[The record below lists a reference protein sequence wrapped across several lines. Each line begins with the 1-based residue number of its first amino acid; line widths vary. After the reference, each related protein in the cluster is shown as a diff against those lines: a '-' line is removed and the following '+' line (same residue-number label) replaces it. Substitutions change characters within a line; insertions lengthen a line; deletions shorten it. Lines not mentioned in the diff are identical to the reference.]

1 VTIAEIEEIIMLV
14 CVTGLVGYMGFIV
27 VDLAKRSGA
36 GKLGMYILLG
46 VLMLAPAVF
55 IYRREDVTQHAI
67 HCPRADTS
75 THPWACVCF

>member
-55 IYRREDVTQHAI
+55 ILKELAVLLIDL
-67 HCPRADTS
+67 
-75 THPWACVCF
+75 

>member
-1 VTIAEIEEIIMLV
+1 MTTAEIEEIIMLV

-55 IYRREDVTQHAI
+55 ILKELAVLLI
-67 HCPRADTS
+67 EL
-75 THPWACVCF
+75 

>member
-1 VTIAEIEEIIMLV
+1 MTTAEIEEIIMLV

-55 IYRREDVTQHAI
+55 IVKELAVLLIDL
-67 HCPRADTS
+67 
-75 THPWACVCF
+75 

>member
-1 VTIAEIEEIIMLV
+1 MTTTEIEEIIMLV

-55 IYRREDVTQHAI
+55 ILKELAVLLIDL
-67 HCPRADTS
+67 
-75 THPWACVCF
+75 

>member
-1 VTIAEIEEIIMLV
+1 MTTAEIEEIIMLV

-55 IYRREDVTQHAI
+55 ILKELAVFLIDL
-67 HCPRADTS
+67 
-75 THPWACVCF
+75 

>member
-1 VTIAEIEEIIMLV
+1 MTTAEIEEIIMLV

-55 IYRREDVTQHAI
+55 ILKELAVLLSDL
-67 HCPRADTS
+67 
-75 THPWACVCF
+75 

>member
-1 VTIAEIEEIIMLV
+1 MTTAEIEEIIMLV
-14 CVTGLVGYMGFIV
+14 YVTGLVGYMGFIV

-55 IYRREDVTQHAI
+55 ILKELAVLLIDL
-67 HCPRADTS
+67 
-75 THPWACVCF
+75 

>member
-1 VTIAEIEEIIMLV
+1 MTTAEIEEIIMLF
-14 CVTGLVGYMGFIV
+14 CVTGLVGYIGFIV

-55 IYRREDVTQHAI
+55 ILKELAVLLIDL
-67 HCPRADTS
+67 
-75 THPWACVCF
+75 

>member
-1 VTIAEIEEIIMLV
+1 MTTAEIEEIIMLV

-27 VDLAKRSGA
+27 FDLAKRSGA

-55 IYRREDVTQHAI
+55 TLKELAVLLIDL
-67 HCPRADTS
+67 
-75 THPWACVCF
+75 

>member
-1 VTIAEIEEIIMLV
+1 MTTAEIEEIIMLV

-36 GKLGMYILLG
+36 GKLGMYTLLG

-55 IYRREDVTQHAI
+55 ILKELAVLLIDL
-67 HCPRADTS
+67 
-75 THPWACVCF
+75 

>member
-1 VTIAEIEEIIMLV
+1 VTTAEIEEIIMLV
-14 CVTGLVGYMGFIV
+14 CVTSLVGYMGFIV

-55 IYRREDVTQHAI
+55 ILKELAVLLIDL
-67 HCPRADTS
+67 
-75 THPWACVCF
+75 

>member
-1 VTIAEIEEIIMLV
+1 MTTAEIEEIIMLV

-46 VLMLAPAVF
+46 GLMLAPAVF
-55 IYRREDVTQHAI
+55 ILKELAVLLIDL
-67 HCPRADTS
+67 
-75 THPWACVCF
+75 

>member
-1 VTIAEIEEIIMLV
+1 MTTAEIEEIIMLV

-55 IYRREDVTQHAI
+55 ILKELAVLLID
-67 HCPRADTS
+67 P
-75 THPWACVCF
+75 

>member
-1 VTIAEIEEIIMLV
+1 MTTAEIEEIIMLV

-36 GKLGMYILLG
+36 GRLGMCILLG

-55 IYRREDVTQHAI
+55 ILKELAVLLIDL
-67 HCPRADTS
+67 
-75 THPWACVCF
+75 

>member
-1 VTIAEIEEIIMLV
+1 VTTAEIEEIIMLV
-14 CVTGLVGYMGFIV
+14 CVTGLVCYMGFIV

-55 IYRREDVTQHAI
+55 ILKELAVLLIDL
-67 HCPRADTS
+67 
-75 THPWACVCF
+75 

>member
-1 VTIAEIEEIIMLV
+1 MTTAEIEEIIMLV

-36 GKLGMYILLG
+36 GKSGMYILLG

-55 IYRREDVTQHAI
+55 ILKELAVLLIDL
-67 HCPRADTS
+67 
-75 THPWACVCF
+75 

>member
-1 VTIAEIEEIIMLV
+1 MTTAEIEEIIMLV

-36 GKLGMYILLG
+36 GKLGMNILLG

-55 IYRREDVTQHAI
+55 ILKELAVLLIDL
-67 HCPRADTS
+67 
-75 THPWACVCF
+75 

>member
-1 VTIAEIEEIIMLV
+1 VTTAEIEEIIMLV

-27 VDLAKRSGA
+27 FDLAKRSGA

-55 IYRREDVTQHAI
+55 ILKELAVLLIDL
-67 HCPRADTS
+67 
-75 THPWACVCF
+75 

>member
-1 VTIAEIEEIIMLV
+1 MTTAEIEEIIMLV
-14 CVTGLVGYMGFIV
+14 CVAGLVGYMGFIV

-55 IYRREDVTQHAI
+55 ILKELAVLLIDL
-67 HCPRADTS
+67 
-75 THPWACVCF
+75 

>member
-1 VTIAEIEEIIMLV
+1 MTTAEVEEIIMLV

-55 IYRREDVTQHAI
+55 ILKELAVLLIDL
-67 HCPRADTS
+67 
-75 THPWACVCF
+75 